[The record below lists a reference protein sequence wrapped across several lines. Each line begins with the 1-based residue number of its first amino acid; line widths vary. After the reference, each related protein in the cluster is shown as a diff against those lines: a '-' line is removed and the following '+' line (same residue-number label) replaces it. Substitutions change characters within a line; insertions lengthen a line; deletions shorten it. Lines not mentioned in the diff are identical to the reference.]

1 MRSNQQQP
9 AGPSIE
15 STERP
20 APAPR
25 RRRFIGWIVLA
36 AYSLLLLCRALL
48 HSRAGDA
55 PYVPVWELQDSDRL
69 VAWIGGFVLT
79 GFYEFACFIPVG
91 FLAALAVP
99 YGARALRRL
108 PINITALA
116 IAGAVAVLVS
126 AIEAWPSWHLGAVG
140 GLVLGLL
147 GCLFGAWMGT
157 TWRRGRR
164 ARLWLLPKIAL
175 LVLVAVL
182 GVGLMVW
189 LSVEDKPLP
198 FEAAT
203 VTSAEKRE
211 LVRLIRSKSPRS
223 LAEGQTHTLRLTEHE
238 INVLLAWGLS
248 LGSPDRRAQVH
259 FAPDAASFAVSLGV
273 TPGDGKPR
281 YLNLQLAG
289 NVRVNRGNL
298 RLKVDRCRLGHVRVP
313 SWLINPWCPVVASLL
328 AHDRRSKPFLDA
340 IEAAAIG
347 TDWIEATYTRVNLP
361 PGFREDLFGPTSAGE
376 ALLAATRAQ
385 VIHLLLAVEQLP
397 RGERPQFDMCF
408 QTAFALAR
416 DRSVTSDPVVENRAA
431 IFALG
436 MLLGHPRV
444 EHFLGH
450 VLPGRGHDV
459 AQRVLGRVRLRKRTD
474 WTKHFCVSAAL
485 ALLSDTLVS
494 DAAGLFKEKLDSNAG
509 GSGFSFADLLADRA
523 GTTFAVRA
531 TRDEAAARAMQD
543 RLARG
548 FEVDDVF
555 PPAADLPE
563 GIPDAE
569 LQSRYG
575 GVGGEAYLRLTAE
588 IERRLAA
595 CAAYH

>member
-1 MRSNQQQP
+1 VRSNQQQP
-9 AGPSIE
+9 ADPSIE
-15 STERP
+15 STEPP
-20 APAPR
+20 APTHR

-36 AYSLLLLCRALL
+36 AYSLLLLCRAFL

-55 PYVPVWELQDSDRL
+55 PYVPVWELQDSDRF

-79 GFYEFACFIPVG
+79 GVYEFAFFIPLG

-99 YGARALRRL
+99 YGSRALRRL
-108 PINITALA
+108 PINIAALA
-116 IAGAVAVLVS
+116 IAGAVAVLATAV
-126 AIEAWPSWHLGAVG
+126 ETWPSWHLGTVAS
-140 GLVLGLL
+140 LVLPLL
-147 GCLFGAWMGT
+147 GCLFGAWIGT

-175 LVLVAVL
+175 LVLIAVL
-182 GVGLMVW
+182 GAGFLVW
-189 LSVEDKPLP
+189 LSVEEEPLP
-198 FEAAT
+198 FEAAA
-203 VTSAEKRE
+203 VASAEKRE
-211 LVRLIRSKSPRS
+211 IVRLIRSKSPRS
-223 LAEGQTHTLRLTEHE
+223 LEEGQTHTLRLTEHDV
-238 INVLLAWGLS
+238 NVLLAWGLS
-248 LGSPDRRAQVH
+248 LGSAERKAQVNL
-259 FAPDAASFAVSLGV
+259 ATEAASFAVSLGL

-281 YLNLQLAG
+281 YLNVQLAG
-289 NVRVNRGNL
+289 NLQVDQGTL
-298 RLKVDRCRLGHVRVP
+298 RLKVNRCRLGHVRVP

-361 PGFREDLFGPTSAGE
+361 PGFREDLFGPTTAGE
-376 ALLAATRAQ
+376 KLLAATRAQ
-385 VIHLLLAVEQLP
+385 VIHLLSAVQQLP

-408 QTAFALAR
+408 QTVFALAR
-416 DRSVTSDPVVENRAA
+416 VRSVEGDPVAENRAA

-436 MLLGHPRV
+436 LLLGHPRL

-450 VLPGRGHDV
+450 VLPSRGYDV

-485 ALLSDTLVS
+485 TLLSDTLVS
-494 DAAGLFKEKLDSNAG
+494 DAAGLFKEELDSDTG

-523 GTTFAVRA
+523 GTTFAARA
-531 TRDEAAARAMQD
+531 TRGEAAARVMQD

-548 FEVDDVF
+548 FEIDDVF
-555 PPAADLPE
+555 PHAADLPE

-575 GVGGEAYLRLTAE
+575 GVGGEAYLHLTAE
-588 IERRLAA
+588 IERRIAA
-595 CAAYH
+595 CAAYQ